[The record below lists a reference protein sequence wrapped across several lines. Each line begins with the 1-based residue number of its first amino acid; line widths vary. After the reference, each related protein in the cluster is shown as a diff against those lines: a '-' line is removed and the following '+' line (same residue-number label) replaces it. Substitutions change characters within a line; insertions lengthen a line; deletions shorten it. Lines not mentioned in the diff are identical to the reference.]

1 MKSLNDVVHPEL
13 QRFARLMPQMTFSS
27 KNLWLW
33 RSLEHIPLV
42 RRKPEDIHIVNILIP
57 RQEDPKPIRLRIYR
71 RKAQASL
78 APVLIWLHG
87 GGYIIGNPEQDDP
100 ACIQYVHELGIT
112 VVSVDYRCAPEH
124 PFPRALEDS
133 CTALKWVQVQGGL
146 QGMDVSRIAIGG
158 ASAGGGLAAA
168 LVQYVKTQNEIPL
181 LFQLLVYPMLDDRT
195 CGRSD
200 LAERDFLAWSLE
212 SNRFGWEA
220 YLGIK
225 CGSAVVPPYSVPA
238 RTEDLRGLPPAW
250 IGVGTLDLFYDEDV
264 AYGKR
269 LTDSGVAC
277 ETYLVP
283 GAFHGFD
290 LAGLGAQ
297 VVREFRQSQI
307 EFMKRNLFPDDRDQF

>member
-1 MKSLNDVVHPEL
+1 MKNLNDVVHPEL
-13 QRFARLMPQMTFSS
+13 QRFAKMMPQMTFSS

-33 RSLEHIPLV
+33 RSLAYIPLV
-42 RRKPEDIHIVNILIP
+42 RRRPADIHIENILIP
-57 RQEDPKPIRLRIYR
+57 RQEHPKPIRLRVYR
-71 RKAQASL
+71 LKAQASL

-124 PFPRALEDS
+124 PFPSALDDS
-133 CTALKWVQVQGGL
+133 YTALKWVHAHGGSL
-146 QGMDVSRIAIGG
+146 GMDASRIAIGG

-168 LVQYVKTQNEIPL
+168 LVQFAKNRDEIQP

-200 LAERDFLAWSLE
+200 LAERDFLAWSQE

-225 CGSAVVPPYSVPA
+225 CGAADVPPYSVPA
-238 RTEDLRGLPPAW
+238 RAEDVSGLPPAW
-250 IGVGTLDLFYDEDV
+250 IGIGTLDLFYDEDI

-269 LTDSGVAC
+269 LTDSGVPC

-290 LAGLGAQ
+290 VAGLGAQ
-297 VVREFRQSQI
+297 VVRDFRQSQI